1 MARAS
6 MSQLISLV
14 RDLIGD
20 PAGPDQVFTDDQIE
34 RSLDV
39 HRWEV
44 RYVPLKPL
52 GTVGS
57 GGDLE
62 YRDWYSDE
70 KYWESDASLYDSSYS
85 PLIPSQ
91 SDPLHGRWS
100 FSSHQPA
107 VLISGK
113 VYDPYGAAAD
123 LLEMWAGKVSI
134 EFDVSVDGAS
144 MSRSQKQKALRD
156 LADQYRR
163 QQRSIVLVQVRDDV
177 YR

>member
-20 PAGPDQVFTDDQIE
+20 PAGPDRVFTDDQIE

-39 HRWEV
+39 HRREF

-70 KYWESDASLYDSSYS
+70 KYWEGDAVLVDGSYTQLTPSSA
-85 PLIPSQ
+85 
-91 SDPLHGRWS
+91 DPLHGRWS
-100 FSSHQPA
+100 FSAHQPS
-107 VLISGK
+107 VLVRGN

-123 LLEMWAGKVSI
+123 LLEMWAGRVAL
-134 EFDVSVDGAS
+134 EFDVNVDGAS